1 MLLTQ
6 LGHGGEKHNQGDLEW
21 YRKYVVNQ
29 MQLSDEER

>member
-6 LGHGGEKHNQGDLEW
+6 LGHGEKHNQGDLEL

-29 MQLSDEER
+29 MQLSNEER